1 MQSALNGTSFGG
13 ALREAIVGDLA
24 TLGANQIGNAQLDT
38 VPHALAHAALGA
50 ISAEL
55 TGKDALAGA
64 IGALTSALAAAPLDD
79 ALGLT
84 GEERKVAVTAL
95 AMLAGGMASDA
106 LGHDPLTGAYAAL
119 NEVTNNYLKHDEA
132 VELQKLRERCILGRC
147 SDAER
152 TEMRRLEALDRARN
166 EQLEAACRN
175 PGSLECQNAYLDL
188 ARALSSYG
196 GKRIEPGSVGA
207 RELGELANLEF
218 QFRRRIVDPATY
230 NAVAGA
236 AGTLAQGLAA
246 SVELALLTLKAAF
259 GSTEA
264 QDRLGQLVEAAGE
277 FLEHPVDA
285 TERAIKATL
294 DQADQLEAAGRIDEA
309 QRLRAGLVTDGV
321 LAITGAGAVVL
332 RGSGKVLGTLARG
345 EGSAFDSA
353 VLTKDEVQR
362 IVDQNR
368 IENRRTAD
376 GTASDFPRE
385 IRTSSGIVIR
395 ANPDKTTT
403 ILGSFRKDM
412 QYAIKGQLDL
422 QLSDVDLGSPRP
434 GSFNI
439 LNVPDSVAKRL
450 GDERFWNE
458 VNKPFLDAAI
468 DRGDVI
474 VLATKPDRSVMSR
487 TGDDGLARTSAFGR
501 EYDYLRSRGFS
512 YDGLTGQMVLEK
524 KQ

>member
-24 TLGANQIGNAQLDT
+24 ALGANQIGTHLTGVERA
-38 VPHALAHAALGA
+38 VAHAALGA

-64 IGALTSALAAAPLDD
+64 IGALTSALAAAPLDE

-84 GEERKVAVTAL
+84 GEARKTAVTAL

-106 LGHDPLTGAYAAL
+106 LGHDPL
-119 NEVTNNYLKHDEA
+119 EA

-294 DQADQLEAAGRIDEA
+294 DQADQLAAAGRIDEA

-332 RGSGKVLGTLARG
+332 KGSGKVLGSLSKTDG
-345 EGSAFDSA
+345 GAFDVA
-353 VLTKDEVQR
+353 ALTKREEQL

-368 IENRRTAD
+368 IANNRSAD
-376 GTASDFPRE
+376 GTALDFPRE
-385 IRTSSGIVIR
+385 IRTSSGILIR

-403 ILGSFRKDM
+403 VLGRFFMDTESIIRR
-412 QYAIKGQLDL
+412 QLDAPVGI
-422 QLSDVDLGSPRP
+422 VDTGPPRP
-434 GSFNI
+434 GSFNL
-439 LNVPDSVAKRL
+439 LNVPDEAVKRL
-450 GDERFWNE
+450 SDERFWNE
-458 VNKPFLDAAI
+458 VNLPFLRAAI
-468 DRGDVI
+468 DRGDDI
-474 VLATKPDRSVMSR
+474 VLATRPTKDVLTDPV
-487 TGDDGLARTSAFGR
+487 TKQITAFGR
-501 EYDYLRSRGFS
+501 EYNYLRSLRFH
-512 YDGLTGQMVLEK
+512 YIPETGKMVLGM
-524 KQ
+524 

>member
-1 MQSALNGTSFGG
+1 MISAGVQSALNGTSFGG

-24 TLGANQIGNAQLDT
+24 ALGANQIGTHLTGVERA
-38 VPHALAHAALGA
+38 VAHAALGA

-64 IGALTSALAAAPLDD
+64 IGALTSALAAAPLDE

-84 GEERKVAVTAL
+84 GEARKTAVTAL

-106 LGHDPLTGAYAAL
+106 LGHDPL
-119 NEVTNNYLKHDEA
+119 EA

-152 TEMRRLEALDRARN
+152 TEMRRLEALDRTRN

-294 DQADQLEAAGRIDEA
+294 DQADQLAAAGRIDEA